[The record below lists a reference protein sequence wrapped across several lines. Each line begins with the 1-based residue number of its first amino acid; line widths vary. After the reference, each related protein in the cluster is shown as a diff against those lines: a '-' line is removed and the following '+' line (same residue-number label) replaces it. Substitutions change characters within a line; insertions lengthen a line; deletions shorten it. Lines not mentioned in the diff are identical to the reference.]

1 MKIRQGVIH
10 TCRFSNWPESVR
22 QLLNGAGLT
31 ALLVDQKSVI
41 LKPNL
46 VEVFPPPITT
56 PVELIAAIIDFLREF
71 NPGLDITVAE
81 GSGSLAYETSH
92 TFKALGYSAMAA
104 EKGIRLIDLNQA
116 PCRRLVNPQC
126 RRWPEMYLP
135 EILFNSFLISV
146 PVLKAHTLAQVT
158 LTMKNMMGAPPP
170 KHYQQKGH
178 WKKAAFHQDINA
190 AIFDLNRYRT
200 PDYTILDA
208 TVGMREAHLKGPH
221 CDPPHLTLAA
231 SGDPVAIDA
240 YGAGLLKR
248 DWQRIGYIMAAHEV
262 LGQAEPLEIIELW

>member
-1 MKIRQGVIH
+1 MTIRQGVIH
-10 TCRFSNWPESVR
+10 TCRFSTWRQSVS
-22 QLLNGAGLT
+22 QLLDGAGLT
-31 ALLVDQKSVI
+31 ALLAGRGSVL

-71 NPGLDITVAE
+71 DPGLDIIVAE
-81 GSGSLAYETSH
+81 GSGALAYETGH

-104 EKGIRLIDLNQA
+104 EKGIRLMDLNHA
-116 PCRRLVNPQC
+116 PCRHLVNPQC

-135 EILFNSFLISV
+135 EILFNCFLISV

-158 LTMKNMMGAPPP
+158 LTMKNMMGAAPP
-170 KHYQQKGH
+170 KHYQQRGH

-200 PDYTILDA
+200 PDFTILDA
-208 TVGMREAHLKGPH
+208 TVGMRDAHLKGPR
-221 CDPPHLTLAA
+221 CEPPHMTLAA

-248 DWQRIGYIMAAHEV
+248 DWRRIGYIKSAHKV
-262 LGQAEPLEIIELW
+262 LGQAEPLNVIEL

>member
-1 MKIRQGVIH
+1 MTSQQGVIH
-10 TCRFSNWPESVR
+10 TCRFSTWPQSVR
-22 QLLNGAGLT
+22 QLLDGAGLT
-31 ALLVDQKSVI
+31 ALLAGHESVL

-56 PVELIAAIIDFLREF
+56 PVELIAAIIDFLRQF
-71 NPGLDITVAE
+71 NPDLDITVAE

-92 TFKALGYSAMAA
+92 TFKALGYSTMAA
-104 EKGIRLIDLNQA
+104 EKSIRLMDLNQA
-116 PCRRLVNPQC
+116 PCRHLVNPRC

-158 LTMKNMMGAPPP
+158 LTMKNMMGAAPPE
-170 KHYQQKGH
+170 HYQQKGH

-200 PDYTILDA
+200 PDFTILDA

-221 CDPPHLTLAA
+221 CDPPHLTLASSA
-231 SGDPVAIDA
+231 DPVAIDA

-248 DWQRIGYIMAAHEV
+248 DWRQIGYIKAAQGI
-262 LGQAEPLEIIELW
+262 LGQAEPLKIIEL